1 MARSGHATA
10 PRVVRRLWL
19 PAAQVAADRPTLADV
34 ARAAG
39 VSPATVSR
47 VLNGSAQVT
56 PGTRAL
62 VEQAIASLGYVRNR
76 AAWSGRPGKAKA
88 NAVALV
94 ICEETAR
101 VFSDQYFSQILRSIS
116 AELAPTGIQ
125 PVVLA
130 VHTPRDYDTVARYL
144 RSGHVDGALVV
155 SMHGRHPIEF
165 GDLGIPVVLNGR
177 PLTDASD
184 VSYVDADNEGGA
196 AAAVR
201 YLLRSRRGPVGT
213 VACPP
218 DMAAGVDR
226 LRGYRVAMAD
236 AGLGDPGLITYGDFS
251 QVSAEH
257 AVGLLLDRR
266 PRIGAIFAASDLM
279 AVGVLRGLRRSG
291 RRVPDDVAVVGFDD
305 LPLAARTDPQLTTVR
320 QPIAAMGSWMARTL
334 AALVSEQGDQGGA
347 GREASRTPSRA
358 VLDTKLVIRKSA

>member
-1 MARSGHATA
+1 
-10 PRVVRRLWL
+10 L

-177 PLTDASD
+177 PVTDASD

-213 VACPP
+213 VAGPP

-236 AGLGDPGLITYGDFS
+236 AGLSDPGLITYGDFS

-334 AALVSEQGDQGGA
+334 AALVSEQGDQGRA

>member
-1 MARSGHATA
+1 M
-10 PRVVRRLWL
+10 

-47 VLNGSAQVT
+47 VLTGSAQVT
-56 PGTRAL
+56 PGTRAI

-76 AAWSGRPGKAKA
+76 AAWSGRSAKA
-88 NAVALV
+88 NAVALI

-130 VHTPRDYDTVARYL
+130 VHTPRDYHAVARYL
-144 RSGHVDGALVV
+144 RSGHVDGALVM
-155 SMHGRHPIEF
+155 SMHGRHAIEF

-177 PLTDASD
+177 PVTDGSD

-201 YLLRSRRGPVGT
+201 YLLRSGRGPVGT
-213 VACPP
+213 VAGPR
-218 DMAAGVDR
+218 DMAVGVDR

-236 AGLGDPGLITYGDFS
+236 AGPGRS
-251 QVSAEH
+251 RP
-257 AVGLLLDRR
+257 DR
-266 PRIGAIFAASDLM
+266 
-279 AVGVLRGLRRSG
+279 LRRFQPG
-291 RRVPDDVAVVGFDD
+291 VRGTR
-305 LPLAARTDPQLTTVR
+305 ARPA
-320 QPIAAMGSWMARTL
+320 P
-334 AALVSEQGDQGGA
+334 
-347 GREASRTPSRA
+347 
-358 VLDTKLVIRKSA
+358 

>member
-1 MARSGHATA
+1 
-10 PRVVRRLWL
+10 L

-76 AAWSGRPGKAKA
+76 AAWSGRPAKAKA
-88 NAVALV
+88 NAVALI
-94 ICEETAR
+94 ICEEITR

-116 AELAPTGIQ
+116 AELALTGIQ

-130 VHTPRDYDTVARYL
+130 VHTPREYHTVARYL

-177 PLTDASD
+177 PITDGSD

-201 YLLRSRRGPVGT
+201 HLLRSGRGPVGT
-213 VACPP
+213 VAGPP
-218 DMAAGVDR
+218 DMAVGVDR

-236 AGLGDPGLITYGDFS
+236 AGPGDPGLIAYGDFS

-257 AVGLLLDRR
+257 ALGLLLDRR
-266 PRIGAIFAASDLM
+266 PNIGAIFAASDLM

-320 QPIAAMGSWMARTL
+320 QPIAAMGSWMARKL
-334 AALVSEQGDQGGA
+334 VALVSEPGDPGGA
-347 GREASRTPSRA
+347 GREAGRTPSRA
-358 VLDTKLVIRKSA
+358 VLETELVIRKSA